1 MRQIKKTGCMVMAA
15 VLCAAAVPCCTGRAE
30 AACDLLTL
38 RAAEALALM
47 NSREYQQEKRQ

>member
-15 VLCAAAVPCCTGRAE
+15 VLCAAAVPCCAGRAE

-47 NSREYQQEKRQ
+47 NSRDY